1 MSKAYYHC
9 HTDITIP
16 YEELKSITVITKDG
30 KEILLIENGE
40 FVLSGTKILN
50 EPLKNTYK

>member
-1 MSKAYYHC
+1 MYKRQ
-9 HTDITIP
+9 DITIP

-40 FVLSGTKILN
+40 FVLSGTEILN